1 MRREVLLGALWISA
15 VGCAAD
21 VAANKP
27 AGAAAAVGFGVG
39 AAAIYRATTGGC
51 WADCRPGLVC
61 DRPSGT
67 CVPFEPSSAASATRP
82 VAAPGEET
90 SSADD
95 PCKGLCLRGERCRV
109 TSGIADC
116 VRDGPGRIG
125 P

>member
-1 MRREVLLGALWISA
+1 MRRRLLLGALLISA

-21 VAANKP
+21 VSANKG
-27 AGAAAAVGFGVG
+27 AGAATAVGFGVG
-39 AAAIYRATTGGC
+39 AAAIHRAATGGC

-61 DRPSGT
+61 DRGSGT
-67 CVPFEPSSAASATRP
+67 CIPYEPSSSLTATRP
-82 VAAPGEET
+82 VASSAAET
-90 SSADD
+90 SIADD